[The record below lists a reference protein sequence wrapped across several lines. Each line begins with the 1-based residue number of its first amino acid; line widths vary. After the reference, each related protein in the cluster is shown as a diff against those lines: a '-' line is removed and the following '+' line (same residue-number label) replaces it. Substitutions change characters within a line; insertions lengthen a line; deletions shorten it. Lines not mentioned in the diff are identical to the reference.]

1 MKHAKQTKHT
11 YAVFGL
17 GHYGQSV
24 ARALAAGG
32 AEVLAVD
39 TDESI
44 VNTLAVDI
52 PLCKCADVTDPE
64 VIRRLDI
71 GSFHTVIIA
80 MATNLEASIMATMLC
95 KEAGVQTVIAKCSE
109 EMHRRILLRV
119 GADRVVFPEREAG
132 ARLAQNLLS
141 AGFVDMVEL
150 SHELSIVEV
159 DVQAGWVGKN
169 LIELNL
175 RRRYEINVIAVREG
189 ADVRINMDPEQPLN
203 ENMKLIVIAKTAK
216 LSKLNA

>member
-1 MKHAKQTKHT
+1 MKHKKHS

-24 ARALAAGG
+24 ARELAKHG

-39 TDESI
+39 IDESI
-44 VNTLAVDI
+44 VHTLTMEI

-64 VIRRLDI
+64 VIRQLDI
-71 GSFHTVIIA
+71 GSCETVIIA
-80 MATNLEASIMATMLC
+80 MANNLEVSIMATMLC
-95 KEAGVQTVIAKCSE
+95 KEAGVKTVIAKCSDD
-109 EMHRRILLRV
+109 MQRRILLRV

-132 ARLAQNLLS
+132 LRLAQSLLS
-141 AGFVDMVEL
+141 AGVVDMIEL
-150 SHELSIVEV
+150 SGDLSIVEV
-159 DVQAGWVGKN
+159 DVQTGWVGKN

-189 ADVRINMDPEQPLN
+189 EEVHVNMDPELPLK
-203 ENMKLIVIAKTAK
+203 EDMKLIVIAKTAK
-216 LSKLNA
+216 LKKLKNG